1 MGKIIVMSN
10 TLDIKD
16 TLNLADGYIFGLK
29 DYAVNFLN
37 TYSTQELKE
46 VINLLKENNKKI
58 FISMNKNIHSLE
70 IDNLKETLENVEKLN
85 IDGILYA
92 DVCFVTLKEKMNLK
106 TKIIW
111 NNEHLVTNYA
121 TINFWKNHNIDGA
134 FISSDITFNEINEI
148 VDNVEIPLM
157 VQIFGYLPMFVS
169 ERNIIDNYMNNFNLT
184 GKTNI
189 NYIKDDE
196 NTYPIID
203 NKLGTNVF
211 SCLPLNGY
219 NEYIML
225 KDKVDDLIFNDFN
238 INEFSKILEIFKY
251 ESGEEELNKIISTS
265 KHFLYKDTIY
275 KVK

>member
-10 TLDIKD
+10 TLNIKD
-16 TLNLADGYIFGLK
+16 TLNLVDGYIFGLK

-37 TYSTQELKE
+37 TYSIEELKE
-46 VINLLKENNKKI
+46 IVNLLKNNNKEV
-58 FISMNKNIHSLE
+58 FISMNKNIHSKEL
-70 IDNLKETLENVEKLN
+70 DNLKEVLENIEKLN

-111 NNEHLVTNYA
+111 NNEHLTTNYA

-134 FISSDITFNEINEI
+134 FISSDITYNEINEI
-148 VDNVEIPLM
+148 IDNVKIPLM
-157 VQIFGYLPMFVS
+157 VQVFGYLPMFVS
-169 ERNIIDNYMNNFNLT
+169 DRNIIDNYMNYFSLE
-184 GKTNI
+184 GKTKI
-189 NYIKDDE
+189 NYMKDE
-196 NTYPIID
+196 NNTYPIID
-203 NKLGTNVF
+203 NKIGTNVF

-225 KDKVDDLIFNDFN
+225 KDKVGYLVFNNFN
-238 INEFSKILEIFKY
+238 VKEFSKVLEIFKN
-251 ESGEEELNKIISTS
+251 ERGEEELNKIINTS

>member
-10 TLDIKD
+10 TLNIKD
-16 TLNLADGYIFGLK
+16 TLNLVDGYIFGLK

-37 TYSTQELKE
+37 TYSIDELKE
-46 VINLLKENNKKI
+46 VTKLLKENNKEV
-58 FISMNKNIHSLE
+58 FISMNRNIHSKE
-70 IDNLKETLENVEKLN
+70 IDNLKEVLENIEKLN

-92 DVCFVTLKEKMNLK
+92 DVCFVTLKEKMNLE

-111 NNEHLVTNYA
+111 NNEHLTTNYA
-121 TINFWKNHNIDGA
+121 TINFWKNYNIDGA

-148 VDNVEIPLM
+148 VDNVDIPLM
-157 VQIFGYLPMFVS
+157 VQVFGYLPMFVS
-169 ERNIIDNYMNNFNLT
+169 DRNIIDNYMNYFSLE
-184 GKTNI
+184 GKSKI
-189 NYIKDDE
+189 NYMKDE
-196 NTYPIID
+196 NNTYPIID
-203 NKLGTNVF
+203 NKMGTNVF

-225 KDKVDDLIFNDFN
+225 KDKVDYLVFNDFN
-238 INEFSKILEIFKY
+238 IKEFNKILEIFKN
-251 ESGEEELNKIISTS
+251 ESGEDELNKVITTS

>member
-10 TLDIKD
+10 TLNIKD
-16 TLNLADGYIFGLK
+16 TLNLVDGYIFGLK

-37 TYSTQELKE
+37 TYSTHELEDIIK
-46 VINLLKENNKKI
+46 LLKENNKEV
-58 FISMNKNIHSLE
+58 FISMNKNIHSKE
-70 IDNLKETLENVEKLN
+70 IDKLKEVLENIEKLN

-111 NNEHLVTNYA
+111 NNEHLTTNYA
-121 TINFWKNHNIDGA
+121 TINFWKNYNIDGA

-148 VDNVEIPLM
+148 LDNVKMPLM
-157 VQIFGYLPMFVS
+157 VQVFGYLPMFVS
-169 ERNIIDNYMNNFNLT
+169 DRNIVDNYMNYFNLE
-184 GKTNI
+184 GKTKI
-189 NYIKDDE
+189 NYMKDE
-196 NTYPIID
+196 NNTYPIID
-203 NKLGTNVF
+203 NKMGTNVF

-225 KDKVDDLIFNDFN
+225 KNKIDYLVFNDFN
-238 INEFSKILEIFKY
+238 IKEFSKILEIFKN
-251 ESGEEELNKIISTS
+251 ESGEEELNKIINTS

>member
-10 TLDIKD
+10 TLNIKD
-16 TLNLADGYIFGLK
+16 TLNLVDGYIFGLK

-37 TYSTQELKE
+37 TYSIDELKE
-46 VINLLKENNKKI
+46 VTKLLKENNKEV
-58 FISMNKNIHSLE
+58 FISMNRNIHSKE
-70 IDNLKETLENVEKLN
+70 IDNLKEVLENIEKLN

-92 DVCFVTLKEKMNLK
+92 DVCFVTLKEKMNLE

-111 NNEHLVTNYA
+111 NNEHLTTNYA
-121 TINFWKNHNIDGA
+121 TINFWKNYNIDGA

-148 VDNVEIPLM
+148 VDNVDIPLM
-157 VQIFGYLPMFVS
+157 VQVFGYLPMFVS
-169 ERNIIDNYMNNFNLT
+169 DRNIIDNYMNYFSLE
-184 GKTNI
+184 GKSKI
-189 NYIKDDE
+189 NYMKDE
-196 NTYPIID
+196 NNTYPIID
-203 NKLGTNVF
+203 NKIGTNVF

-225 KDKVDDLIFNDFN
+225 KNKIDYLVFNDFN
-238 INEFSKILEIFKY
+238 IKEFNKILEIFRN
-251 ESGEEELNKIISTS
+251 ESGEEELNKIIPTS